1 MDFLCHF
8 KRCSLFSL
16 DLLPVWMADWVL
28 CVEPGAVAGLL
39 GLGLWLDAAFV
50 LEKCSAVGRLYS
62 PVDALAF
69 SGHLFFQ
76 LSGFLT
82 EGLCQAACDMC
93 GGGGSGWG
101 CQPVQFQVQTFNYS
115 LCLQPHFSLL
125 SSLVPAG
132 LEPRA
137 IRCSRADWL
146 SRFLLAFQQ
155 AFWLPAPL
163 RLPCGCGFVC
173 LSHLSPQFHLLF
185 EF

>member
-1 MDFLCHF
+1 MLGRCLCA
-8 KRCSLFSL
+8 RE
-16 DLLPVWMADWVL
+16 VL
-28 CVEPGAVAGLL
+28 CCRQT
-39 GLGLWLDAAFV
+39 V
-50 LEKCSAVGRLYS
+50 L

-82 EGLCQAACDMC
+82 EGLCQAACDLC

-163 RLPCGCGFVC
+163 RLPCGCGFLC
-173 LSHLSPQFHLLF
+173 LSHLSPQFPLLF